1 VKRRERTTAVAVGL
15 LAASYNVAVNRVLP
29 PKTHV
34 PANIAFAAAAC
45 AIGRTAARL
54 SWSDLGLGRTEA
66 GSGFRLGAKSSLV
79 SAALVVATAVAPRT
93 RRFFADERILR
104 TSRGEAVYEACVR
117 IPLATALPEEVVFR
131 GVLLSV
137 LSRSHTTA
145 TAIAWTS
152 ALFGLW
158 HVLPTLDTVRTNPM
172 KDVLPKGR
180 LGYAA
185 AAGAAMP
192 ATAAAGLLFALL
204 RNRSRSVVAPF
215 MVHTTINATAYIGAR
230 LSDHHRTGPR
240 SPAEGDAAAREID
253 RIGSERQHTAFLK
266 QRSAA
271 EGKSP

>member
-1 VKRRERTTAVAVGL
+1 MKHRERATAAAVGL
-15 LAASYNVAVNRVLP
+15 LAAGYNVAVNRVLP
-29 PKTHV
+29 PRTHV
-34 PANIAFAAAAC
+34 PANLAFAAAAC
-45 AIGRTAARL
+45 AIGRAAARV
-54 SWSDLGLGRTEA
+54 SWTDLGLGRPEA
-66 GSGFRLGAKSSLV
+66 GRGFRIGIRSSLV
-79 SAALVVATAVAPRT
+79 TAAGVAAAAVAPRT

-104 TSRGEAVYEACVR
+104 NSRGEAVYEICAR

-158 HVLPTLDTVRTNPM
+158 HVLPTLDTVRTNPI

-192 ATAAAGLLFALL
+192 ATAAAGVLFAML
-204 RNRSRSVVAPF
+204 RNRSGSVVAPF
-215 MVHTTINATAYIGAR
+215 MVHATINATAYVGGR
-230 LSDHHRTGPR
+230 LSDRHRASR
-240 SPAEGDAAAREID
+240 REI
-253 RIGSERQHTAFLK
+253 
-266 QRSAA
+266 
-271 EGKSP
+271 

>member
-1 VKRRERTTAVAVGL
+1 VKRREQATAAAVGL

-29 PKTHV
+29 PRTHV
-34 PANIAFAAAAC
+34 PANLCFAAAAC
-45 AIGRTAARL
+45 GVGRAAARM

-66 GSGFRLGAKSSLV
+66 GSGFRIGAKSSLV
-79 SAALVVATAVAPRT
+79 SAALVAAAAAAPWT

-104 TSRGEAVYEACVR
+104 NTRGEAVYEVCVR

-158 HVLPTLDTVRTNPM
+158 HVLPTLDSVRTNPVRE
-172 KDVLPKGR
+172 VLPKGA

-192 ATAAAGLLFALL
+192 ATAAAGVLFALL
-204 RNRSRSVVAPF
+204 RNRGGSVVAPF
-215 MVHTTINATAYIGAR
+215 MVHTAINATAYIGGR
-230 LSDHHRTGPR
+230 LSDRRPGR
-240 SPAEGDAAAREID
+240 PAEPGQPTR
-253 RIGSERQHTAFLK
+253 RG
-266 QRSAA
+266 
-271 EGKSP
+271 